1 VVAARRVLLNIALD
15 RPGSPHSPDEA
26 GMMSSMRVAVT
37 LEHLWHRVP
46 GGTGVA
52 TLETLSAL
60 VARQDAPQ
68 MVGVAGRH
76 DTPPA
81 TAWLP
86 PESVPVE
93 QHRRL
98 HGPWLYESWLRFGR
112 PTVESITGDVDVVH
126 ATTIIP
132 PPCRAP
138 LVVTLHDLAFLHRP
152 DHFTRRGVSVF
163 RRSLEIV
170 RRRAALVLCSSQS
183 TLDDACR
190 VGLDPSRL
198 RLVPLGVRCV
208 EVSCDDRRRVRSRY
222 ALPER
227 FVLFV
232 GTVEPRKNLA
242 GLIAALAR
250 IEGAPPLVVAGALGW
265 GGAQRHLDQAEV
277 DVRFVGFVAPDDLA
291 ALYAEAAALC
301 VPSLREG
308 FGLPVLE
315 AMAQGTPVVTSRGTA
330 TEEAAGGAASLVD
343 PYDVSDIA
351 RGLCEVLGAPESFR
365 ERGRVRAASA
375 TWALTAQVTL
385 DAYAEVC
392 S

>member
-1 VVAARRVLLNIALD
+1 
-15 RPGSPHSPDEA
+15 
-26 GMMSSMRVAVT
+26 MMSSMRVAVT

-52 TLETLSAL
+52 TLETLGAL
-60 VARQDAPQ
+60 IARRDAPQ
-68 MVGVAGRH
+68 MIGVAGRH
-76 DTPPA
+76 DSPPD
-81 TAWLP
+81 TAWRP
-86 PESVPVE
+86 PESVPVQ

-98 HGPWLYESWLRFGR
+98 HGPWLYESWLRLGR
-112 PTVESITGDVDVVH
+112 PTVEAITGDVDVVH

-183 TLDDACR
+183 TLEDARR

-208 EVSCDDRRRVRSRY
+208 EVSPDDRRRVRSRY

-277 DVRFVGFVAPDDLA
+277 DVRFVGFVAPEDLA

-315 AMAQGTPVVTSRGTA
+315 AMAQGTPVITSLGSGTQEVA
-330 TEEAAGGAASLVD
+330 AEAALLVD
-343 PYDVSDIA
+343 PRDTAALGQTMADLLEQP
-351 RGLCEVLGAPESFR
+351 GLR
-365 ERGRVRAASA
+365 EWCRRQGLARAARFSWAA
-375 TWALTAQVTL
+375 TAAATRAQLQAVLAAL
-385 DAYAEVC
+385 
-392 S
+392 

>member
-1 VVAARRVLLNIALD
+1 
-15 RPGSPHSPDEA
+15 
-26 GMMSSMRVAVT
+26 MMSSMRVAVT

-60 VARQDAPQ
+60 IARSDAPQ

-76 DTPPA
+76 GTPPD
-81 TAWLP
+81 TAWRP
-86 PESVPVE
+86 PDSVPVL

-98 HGPWLYESWLRFGR
+98 HGPWLYESWLRLGR
-112 PTVESITGDVDVVH
+112 PTVESITGRVDVVH

-138 LVVTLHDLAFLHRP
+138 LVVTLHDLAFLHQP
-152 DHFTRRGVSVF
+152 EHFTRRGVSVF

-183 TLDDACR
+183 TLDDARR

-198 RLVPLGVRCV
+198 RLVPLGVRRV
-208 EVSCDDRRRVRSRY
+208 EVSPDDRRRVRSRY

-343 PYDVSDIA
+343 PHDVSDIA
-351 RGLCEVLGAPESFR
+351 RGLLEVLGAPESFR

-375 TWALTAQVTL
+375 TWDLTARATL